1 MVNVILKFE
10 MNRVSV
16 FGAFSTISI
25 AVPLGIVL
33 KTIQRERTFFDMV
46 IYLTSSKL
54 NLVLFLNCLAV
65 ILTNAANL
73 LVTCFFR
80 QVRTVESKYLFDKC
94 QKKIFQFLVL
104 TVVLRNTIDIYK
116 MMTLLVVLSIWMLHW
131 LLAKRTKGLI
141 GEENR
146 DWGVHGRLL
155 TLYAIV
161 ISIDGLI
168 TYIFTIQFFRNDKS
182 IDDIYLM
189 IGFEVSDIK
198 TSHKSVCLTHPA
210 PCSLPDCSSRA
221 LKPTSSIKCPSSS

>member
-1 MVNVILKFE
+1 
-10 MNRVSV
+10 
-16 FGAFSTISI
+16 
-25 AVPLGIVL
+25 
-33 KTIQRERTFFDMV
+33 MV

-73 LVTCFFR
+73 LVTCFFG

-146 DWGVHGRLL
+146 DWSVHGRLL

-168 TYIFTIQFFRNDKS
+168 TYIFTVQFFKNDKS

-189 IGFEVSDIK
+189 IGFEVSTIIND
-198 TSHKSVCLTHPA
+198 SL
-210 PCSLPDCSSRA
+210 CSFCSSHA
-221 LKPTSSIKCPSSS
+221 CS

>member
-1 MVNVILKFE
+1 

-73 LVTCFFR
+73 LVTCFFG

-146 DWGVHGRLL
+146 DWSVHGRLL

-168 TYIFTIQFFRNDKS
+168 TYIFTIQFFKNDKS

-198 TSHKSVCLTHPA
+198 ASHKSVCLTYPA

-221 LKPTSSIKCPSSS
+221 LKPTSSTKCPSSS

>member
-1 MVNVILKFE
+1 

-73 LVTCFFR
+73 LVTCFFG

-161 ISIDGLI
+161 ISIDGII
-168 TYIFTIQFFRNDKS
+168 TYIFTVQFFRNDKS

-198 TSHKSVCLTHPA
+198 ASLTYPA
-210 PCSLPDCSSRA
+210 PVV
-221 LKPTSSIKCPSSS
+221 CPPVPQGH